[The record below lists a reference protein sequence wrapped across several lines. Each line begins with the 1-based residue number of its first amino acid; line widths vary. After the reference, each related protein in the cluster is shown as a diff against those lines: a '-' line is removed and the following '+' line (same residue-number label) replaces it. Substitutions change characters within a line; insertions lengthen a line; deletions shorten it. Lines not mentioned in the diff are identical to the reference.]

1 MSNFSSGGPPQN
13 ALFIRTPDLWL
24 NFTKTPTKIDHYENF
39 LEVLVQFLKVQSSG
53 ENSKK
58 EILKLGNFCRS
69 CCALCVLSL
78 ILRPKMD
85 PLAKTAPCWPNP
97 KKFRILQQPHGWV
110 ISPKF
115 GQKIPFWMVR
125 HVYALPVSLC
135 LMDGKFMKL
144 INFLSI

>member
-1 MSNFSSGGPPQN
+1 MSNFSSGGLPQN

-24 NFTKTPTKIDHYENF
+24 NFTKTPTKIDHNENF

-69 CCALCVLSL
+69 YCALCVLSL

-97 KKFRILQQPHGWV
+97 KKNQDSSITPWVGYFPQVWSKNSILSGPVWV
-110 ISPKF
+110 RS
-115 GQKIPFWMVR
+115 
-125 HVYALPVSLC
+125 ASLTV
-135 LMDGKFMKL
+135 LDPM
-144 INFLSI
+144 SS